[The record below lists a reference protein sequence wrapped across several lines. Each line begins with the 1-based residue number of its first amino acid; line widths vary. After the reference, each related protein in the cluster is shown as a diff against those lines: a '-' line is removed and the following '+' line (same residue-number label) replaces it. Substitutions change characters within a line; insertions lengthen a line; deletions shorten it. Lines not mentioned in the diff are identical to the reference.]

1 MRKVWVGLTG
11 ILLLL
16 ATAGW
21 AVGKAGEPKQY
32 PVPGHGKLQVTVPA
46 GWTAEIL
53 PSPKEGLPQ
62 TILFTPSSGPL
73 FRLLVTPVG
82 SPTGVPGFNTP
93 DWIKSQITHIR
104 DLRLATAAEKE
115 TPLHELRSRSGPGYW
130 FAITDPAPKPGE
142 YEHLTQGALPAGDL
156 CVSFTVLTHTAPPE
170 GVADALALLASVEQV
185 K

>member
-1 MRKVWVGLTG
+1 MRRRRAG
-11 ILLLL
+11 IAGCVLLL

-21 AVGKAGEPKQY
+21 AEKAGEPKQY
-32 PVPGHGKLQVTVPA
+32 PVPGHGKLKVTVPP
-46 GWTAEIL
+46 GWTADVV

-62 TILFTPSSGPL
+62 TLLFTPASGPM
-73 FRLLVTPVG
+73 FRLLVTPLG
-82 SPTGVPGFNTP
+82 SPTAVAGFNTP
-93 DWIKSQITHIR
+93 DWIKRQITHIR
-104 DLRLATAAEKE
+104 DLRLLTAAEKD
-115 TPLHELRSRSGPGYW
+115 TPLHEIKSKSGLGYW